1 MNKSSIQSLSQLFF
15 NPSHQYRNGV
25 LLLFFCQQFS
35 GWYMM
40 PFEEATTATAACGM
54 LGNKYRMPSHWC
66 LLTVIRNYGRCKAF
80 GNEILCMSTDCC
92 QAFFFNIIFFLLR
105 KTESAAESRFG
116 QSFKQICQI
125 VLFVSRRVQSLTHR
139 NIIFFFFV
147 F

>member
-1 MNKSSIQSLSQLFF
+1 MNKSSRQSLSQLFF
-15 NPSHQYRNGV
+15 NPSHQYRNSV

-66 LLTVIRNYGRCKAF
+66 LLTVIGNYGRCKAF
-80 GNEILCMSTDCC
+80 GNEILCMFTDCC

>member
-15 NPSHQYRNGV
+15 NPSHQYRNSV

-66 LLTVIRNYGRCKAF
+66 LLTVIGNYGRCKAF
-80 GNEILCMSTDCC
+80 GNEILCMFTDCC
-92 QAFFFNIIFFLLR
+92 QAFFFNIIFFPSS
-105 KTESAAESRFG
+105 KDG
-116 QSFKQICQI
+116 IGCGKQIW
-125 VLFVSRRVQSLTHR
+125 T
-139 NIIFFFFV
+139 V
-147 F
+147 FQTNLPDCTLC